1 MRIGKIK
8 RYVSILL
15 LVNISVVMCAAVTG
29 CNTTVQPVDSLEDL
43 IGRLEKSGLE
53 IEITDRPVQNIHLS
67 VEGYV
72 FMIGS
77 ENTQLFEYADVS
89 TAKMEFEALTGPGPG
104 LVFFE
109 KNEPPLSESVSS
121 NLKAYHSGRFILL
134 YNGDNEDVE
143 KALKS
148 TLGSPVKPR

>member
-8 RYVSILL
+8 RYLYILL
-15 LVNISVVMCAAVTG
+15 AVNLAVLCFAGTG

-53 IEITDRPVQNIHLS
+53 IEITDQSVQNIHLS

-77 ENTQLFEYADVS
+77 ENTQLFEYTDVG
-89 TAKMEFEALTGPGPG
+89 TANIQFKALTGPGPG
-104 LVFFE
+104 LVFFK
-109 KNEPPLSESVSS
+109 KNEPPLSEPVSS
-121 NLKAYHSGRFILL
+121 NLKAYYSGRFILL
-134 YNGDNEDVE
+134 YSGDNEEVE
-143 KALKS
+143 KSLKS
-148 TLGSPVKPR
+148 TLGQPAQPR